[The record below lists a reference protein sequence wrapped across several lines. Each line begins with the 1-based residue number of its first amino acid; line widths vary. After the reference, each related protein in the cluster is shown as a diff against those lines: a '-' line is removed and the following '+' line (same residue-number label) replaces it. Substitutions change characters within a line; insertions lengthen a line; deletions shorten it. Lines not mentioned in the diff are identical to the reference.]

1 MLLFYDIIA
10 KASFSPVDRLG
21 VERKRQPLLDV
32 LPRLVK
38 ARRAQCGVF
47 AIFSTCSDVA
57 TNSSP
62 VSAASAPA
70 SVT

>member
-38 ARRAQCGVF
+38 ARRDRRLEADAACCE
-47 AIFSTCSDVA
+47 FSH
-57 TNSSP
+57 
-62 VSAASAPA
+62 
-70 SVT
+70 